1 MGRKTNNGFAE
12 PSGFGEFLF
21 VLGLKYSSEQLL
33 VYLQFKLL
41 TR

>member
-21 VLGLKYSSEQLL
+21 IDELTKNLLL
-33 VYLQFKLL
+33 VFDSN
-41 TR
+41 